1 MLRVMVPDDW
11 THVRGILQVR
21 KFFSDDWTH
30 ARGAVAVLAEF
41 LLLFAGMRLVE
52 KVARAV
58 SSILLAF
65 APRPLFRRE

>member
-1 MLRVMVPDDW
+1 MDTRTSPHGPAVAV
-11 THVRGILQVR
+11 
-21 KFFSDDWTH
+21 
-30 ARGAVAVLAEF
+30 AVAVLAEF

-52 KVARAV
+52 KVASAV